1 MTKYVSLQMCLCQ
14 CMWGS
19 ACVCAR
25 ACVWQTIWRIIS
37 LWLKLTSSCF
47 IEGNLAELIL
57 YILVPEHLWFI
68 DHKDKTCCWK
78 LYSGCIWAMCMRG
91 AHLHA
96 DIVNKCPCCGEGSTV
111 EQNSDGKNGYW
122 GKKAESVEGSCAREG
137 QGSEW
142 VRESLP
148 SSLVRSSMGLLGGPS
163 PICVNASTCSSYT
176 AYFWRPPSSTD
187 VLPSPCA
194 TWVTGAASESF
205 SLYITCTEMQM
216 CQHLNKQPE
225 YSLWLLTNTFIWCR
239 GSSRTQ
245 SPSSLGCQG
254 SFVV

>member
-1 MTKYVSLQMCLCQ
+1 MLWRGVDCWTEFRWKKY
-14 CMWGS
+14 
-19 ACVCAR
+19 
-25 ACVWQTIWRIIS
+25 
-37 LWLKLTSSCF
+37 
-47 IEGNLAELIL
+47 
-57 YILVPEHLWFI
+57 
-68 DHKDKTCCWK
+68 
-78 LYSGCIWAMCMRG
+78 
-91 AHLHA
+91 
-96 DIVNKCPCCGEGSTV
+96 
-111 EQNSDGKNGYW
+111 YW
-122 GKKAESVEGSCAREG
+122 GKKAESVEWSSAREG

-148 SSLVRSSMGLLGGPS
+148 SSFVRSSMGLLGGPS

-216 CQHLNKQPE
+216 FRHLNKQPE
-225 YSLWLLTNTFIWCR
+225 YGLWLYFVTNTFIWCR
-239 GSSRTQ
+239 GNSGTQ
-245 SPSSLGCQG
+245 SPGSSDCEC